1 MSEAQDC
8 LLDAKCCYLNLMFFH
23 LVERSEPVHIG
34 RVYVSASPQQ
44 LLHLVPVPG
53 RAGRQEHAAITE
65 PDPPVL
71 RPRLPRLSESLTVLP
86 PLQLLGSLD
95 QGRVGA
101 GLEGHGD
108 DELALLSL
116 SSLRLTVYGITGS
129 GPELQTRAQAP
140 GQQLLLSTA
149 GSQRA

>member
-1 MSEAQDC
+1 MESG
-8 LLDAKCCYLNLMFFH
+8 
-23 LVERSEPVHIG
+23 EPVHVG
-34 RVYVSASPQQ
+34 RVYVRPSPQQ
-44 LLHLVPVPG
+44 LLHLLSVPG
-53 RAGRQEHAAITE
+53 RAGGQEHAAITE

-71 RPRLPRLSESLTVLP
+71 RPRLPWFSKSFTVLP

-95 QGRVGA
+95 QRRVGA
-101 GLEGHGD
+101 RLEGHGD
-108 DELALLSL
+108 DQLAPL

-129 GPELQTRAQAP
+129 GPELQTRAPAP

>member
-1 MSEAQDC
+1 MEC
-8 LLDAKCCYLNLMFFH
+8 
-23 LVERSEPVHIG
+23 SEPVHIG
-34 RVYVSASPQQ
+34 RVYVSPPPQQ

-65 PDPPVL
+65 PNPPVL
-71 RPRLPRLSESLTVLP
+71 RPRLPWLSKSFTVLP
-86 PLQLLGSLD
+86 PLQLLGPLD

-101 GLEGHGD
+101 SLEGHGD
-108 DELALLSL
+108 DELALYPL

-129 GPELQTRAQAP
+129 GPELQTRALAP